1 MIGIRI
7 RVLQFNG
14 DEAGAQESLARSA
27 IGFKCTGRRVRL
39 MRLRPFHESAAR
51 RETRFASKNPAPG
64 TEL

>member
-14 DEAGAQESLARSA
+14 DEVGAPESFAQSA
-27 IGFKCTGRRVRL
+27 IGFKCSGRRAGL
-39 MRLRPFHESAAR
+39 TRLRSFHEMAAY
-51 RETRFASKNPAPG
+51 RETRFASKNPASG